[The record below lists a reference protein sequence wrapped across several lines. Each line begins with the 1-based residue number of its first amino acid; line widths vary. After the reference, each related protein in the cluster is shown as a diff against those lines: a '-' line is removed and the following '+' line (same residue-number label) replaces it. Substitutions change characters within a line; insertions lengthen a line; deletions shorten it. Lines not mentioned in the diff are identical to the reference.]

1 MWLVTKYGKLTSM
14 DLRNITPEIEEWLH
28 KIGITTHAEFEKI
41 GAKKA
46 YLQIIEV
53 GHPVD
58 EELRCRLLG
67 AEQDVD
73 WHIIAERDTKRAAS
87 RFADVDEP

>member
-1 MWLVTKYGKLTSM
+1 MVHDTPF
-14 DLRNITPEIEEWLH
+14 DLLNITPEIQEWLA
-28 KIGITTHAEFEKI
+28 KIGVETAPEFEKL

-46 YLQIIEV
+46 YLQILEA
-53 GHPVD
+53 GHEAD

-67 AEQDVD
+67 AEQDLD
-73 WHIIAERDTKRAAS
+73 WHIIAERDKHRAKS

>member
-1 MWLVTKYGKLTSM
+1 MVRDGLQGI
-14 DLRNITPEIEEWLH
+14 RNITPDIEQWLF
-28 KIGITTHAEFEKI
+28 KIGVESPAEFAKL

-53 GHPVD
+53 GHETND
-58 EELRCRLLG
+58 ELRCRLLG
-67 AEQDVD
+67 AEQDLD
-73 WHIIAERDTKRAAS
+73 WQIIAKRDAIRAAS

>member
-1 MWLVTKYGKLTSM
+1 MVHQNSLN
-14 DLRNITPEIEEWLH
+14 LRNITPEIEEWLA
-28 KIGITTHAEFEKI
+28 KIGITTEKEFERI

-46 YLQIIEV
+46 YLQVLEA
-53 GHPVD
+53 GHEPD

-67 AEQDVD
+67 AEQDID
-73 WHIIAERDTKRAAS
+73 WHIIHERDAARAKS

>member
-1 MWLVTKYGKLTSM
+1 MVHETPFG
-14 DLRNITPEIEEWLH
+14 LRNITPEIQEWLA
-28 KIGITTHAEFEKI
+28 KIGVETTQEFEKL

-46 YLQIIEV
+46 YLQILEV
-53 GHPVD
+53 GHEAD

-67 AEQDVD
+67 AEQDLD
-73 WHIIAERDTKRAAS
+73 WHIIAERDQNRAKS